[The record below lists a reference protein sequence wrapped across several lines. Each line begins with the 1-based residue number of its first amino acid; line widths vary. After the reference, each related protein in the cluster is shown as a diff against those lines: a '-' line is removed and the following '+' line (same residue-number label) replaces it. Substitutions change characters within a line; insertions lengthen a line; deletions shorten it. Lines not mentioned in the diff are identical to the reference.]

1 MEKINVT
8 VTYEGE
14 TQSRKLNEGTILRDF
29 VFRFLE
35 ENLLDD
41 GCFVDINGVNMTHN
55 IQYVLQDNDEI
66 VIHPMV
72 LSGG

>member
-1 MEKINVT
+1 MNKITVT

-14 TQSRKLNEGTILRDF
+14 TQSRQLDQGTILRDF

-55 IQYVLQDNDEI
+55 IQYVLQDKDQI